1 MRLTKQIL
9 MDYIDACELEKE
21 TKHDIEV
28 LRKKRKTVV
37 TGNVRGSNPDF
48 PYQEQHFKISGTAF
62 NYTDD
67 MELRRKKKILIE
79 RKQNA
84 EKIKTEVESWLNTVP
99 VRMQRII
106 RYKIFEGMTWE
117 ETATKIGKKAT
128 GESVRMEFNRFMG
141 EK

>member
-1 MRLTKQIL
+1 MTKQIL
-9 MDYIDACELEKE
+9 MDYIDACELIKE
-21 TKHDIEV
+21 TEHDIKE
-28 LRKKRKTVV
+28 LRKKRKNVV
-37 TGNVRGSNPDF
+37 TGNVKGSNPNF

-67 MELRRKKKILIE
+67 VELRRKEKILIE

-84 EKIKTEVESWLNTVP
+84 EKIKIEVESWLNTVS

-106 RYKIFEGMTWE
+106 KYKIFEGMTWE